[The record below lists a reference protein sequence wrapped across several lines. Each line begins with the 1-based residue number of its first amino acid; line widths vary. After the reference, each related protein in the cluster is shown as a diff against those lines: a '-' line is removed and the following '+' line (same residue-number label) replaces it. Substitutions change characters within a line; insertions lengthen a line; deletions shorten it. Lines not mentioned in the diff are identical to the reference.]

1 MYVCVLSLDKMCP
14 VIHLI
19 ILFGVSQEEI
29 LKFLRVLLENSR
41 MEFPRLYFLS
51 DEDLVELLGISRNPK
66 ALLPFAKMCFPGIET
81 LNFTLPDGISSMN
94 TALDFALNGNYVFD
108 QLSF

>member
-1 MYVCVLSLDKMCP
+1 MYM
-14 VIHLI
+14 
-19 ILFGVSQEEI
+19 QEEI
-29 LKFLRVLLENSR
+29 LKYLRVLLENSR

-81 LNFTLPDGISSMN
+81 LNFALPDGISSMN
-94 TALDFALNGNYVFD
+94 TALDFALNGMSAGFTCN
-108 QLSF
+108 SFTSNTL

>member
-1 MYVCVLSLDKMCP
+1 MYCTRSF
-14 VIHLI
+14 LI
-19 ILFGVSQEEI
+19 CNFYVYILQEEI
-29 LKFLRVLLENSR
+29 LKYLRVLLENSR

-81 LNFTLPDGISSMN
+81 LNFALPDGISSMN
-94 TALDFALNGNYVFD
+94 TALDFALNGMGASCICN
-108 QLSF
+108 SFTSNTL

>member
-1 MYVCVLSLDKMCP
+1 
-14 VIHLI
+14 
-19 ILFGVSQEEI
+19 
-29 LKFLRVLLENSR
+29 

-81 LNFTLPDGISSMN
+81 LNFALPDGISSMN
-94 TALDFALNGNYVFD
+94 TALDFALNGMGAIFICNLFTGNTLQDFQIDGQGIHCVCTVYLFV
-108 QLSF
+108 

>member
-1 MYVCVLSLDKMCP
+1 
-14 VIHLI
+14 
-19 ILFGVSQEEI
+19 
-29 LKFLRVLLENSR
+29 

-94 TALDFALNGNYVFD
+94 TALDFALNGEYFFD
-108 QLSF
+108 QLPFNQFPT